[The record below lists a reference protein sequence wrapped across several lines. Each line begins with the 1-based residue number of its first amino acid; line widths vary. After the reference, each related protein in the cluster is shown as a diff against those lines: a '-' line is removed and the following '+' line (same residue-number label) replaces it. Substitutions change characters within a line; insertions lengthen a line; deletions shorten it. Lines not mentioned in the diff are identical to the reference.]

1 MPHTVRFGALLLFL
15 NLCSSCVLMA
25 RDVIHLSPTA
35 EPREH
40 AFTMLIPD
48 GWITQG
54 GIYRVDPSRAGGAGN
69 SIAAKLDFVVKRDA
83 AGTVMTHTFP
93 DELYKDMRRSPA
105 APMFPPGSNYGG
117 MRVSPIMDAQTY
129 LVRVVFRAAHPQA
142 RNVKT
147 ALQVPLPAVAASYDQ
162 MARGMGLPADYRHDA
177 ALLVMDYDEGGMQFR
192 EVLYTAVEQMLADVW
207 GNKDTYLARA
217 PVDEFDAMR
226 PVFEA
231 MRDSVHLDSQWMMR
245 EAQNQ
250 AVRARIVQDVQ
261 STVQQIDAEIV
272 AHRQRTNA
280 AINSQ
285 MQLLLTDKTT
295 AIDPHT
301 GNRKIIPNAGNSR
314 FFGKGGDLLISDDPY
329 FDPEKNPKYANKGYE
344 RAK

>member
-1 MPHTVRFGALLLFL
+1 MPLPVRFCALVVFL
-15 NLCSSCVLMA
+15 NFCSPCGLVA
-25 RDVIHLSPTA
+25 GNVIHLSPTA

-54 GIYRVDPSRAGGAGN
+54 GIYRVDSSRAGGAGN
-69 SIAAKLDFVVKRDA
+69 SIVAKLDFVVKRDA

-93 DELYKDMRRSPA
+93 DQLYMDMRRSPA
-105 APMFPPGSNYGG
+105 ASMFPPGSNYNG
-117 MRVSPIMDAQTY
+117 MRVSPPMNAQTY
-129 LVRVVFRAAHPQA
+129 LVQMVFRPAHPQA

-147 ALQVPLPAVAASYDQ
+147 PLQVPLPAVAASYDQ
-162 MARGMGLPADYRHDA
+162 MSHAMGLPADYRHDA
-177 ALLVMDYDEGGMQFR
+177 ALLVMDYDEGGVQFR
-192 EVLYTAVEQMLADVW
+192 EVLYTAVEQTMGGMW

-217 PVDEFDAMR
+217 PVNEFDTMR
-226 PVFEA
+226 RVFEA
-231 MRDSVHLDSQWMMR
+231 MRDSVKLDSQWMMR

-250 AVRARIVQDVQ
+250 AVRAHIVQDVQ
-261 STVQQIDAEIV
+261 STVQKTDAEMV

-295 AIDPHT
+295 AIDPHA
-301 GNRKIIPNAGNSR
+301 GKPKIIPNEGNSR
-314 FFGKGGDLLISDDPY
+314 FFGKQGDLLISDDPY
-329 FDPEKNPKYANKGYE
+329 FDPEKHREYANKGYE

>member
-1 MPHTVRFGALLLFL
+1 MPYCFRSCALLIFL
-15 NLCSSCVLMA
+15 NLCATCRLVA
-25 RDVIHLSPTA
+25 GNVIHLSPFA

-69 SIAAKLDFVVKRDA
+69 SITAKLDFTVKRDA
-83 AGTVMTHTFP
+83 PGTAMTHTFP
-93 DELYKDMRRSPA
+93 DLLYMDMRRSPA
-105 APMFPPGSNYGG
+105 AAMFPPGSNYNG
-117 MRVSPIMDAQTY
+117 MLVSPVMNAQTY
-129 LVRVVFRAAHPQA
+129 LTQMVFRREHPQA

-147 ALQVPLPAVAASYDQ
+147 LVQAPLPQVAASYDQ
-162 MARGMGLPADYRHDA
+162 MAHAMGLPADYRHDA
-177 ALLVMDYDEGGMQFR
+177 ALLVADYDEAGGQFR
-192 EVLYTAVEQMLADVW
+192 EVLYTAVEQMMGGMW

-217 PVDEFDAMR
+217 PVNEFDAMR

-231 MRDSVHLDSQWMMR
+231 MRDSVKPDNQWMAR

-250 AVRARIVQDVQ
+250 AVRSNIVRDVQ
-261 STVQQIDAEIV
+261 STVQRIDAEIV

-280 AINSQ
+280 AMNSE

-295 AIDPHT
+295 AVDPHT
-301 GNRKIIPNAGNSR
+301 GKTKIIPNEGNSR
-314 FFGKGGDLLISDDPY
+314 FFGKNGDLLISDDPN
-329 FDPEKNPKYANKGYE
+329 FDPEKQPKYANKGYE